1 MSSDEIGSEVP
12 FITTDQMREVDRVMV
27 DGYGI
32 QLVQMMENA
41 GRNLARLAWS
51 RFLGD
56 SPNRSVLVLVGT
68 GGNGGGGLVCAR
80 HLANRGARVVVATAA
95 PLEKFTGVPK
105 TQLDIIQR
113 MAIPVTPEPEDLP
126 DADLIIDALIGYSLH
141 GAPTGATARLIRAA
155 NHHGAPVLSLDVPSG
170 VDASTGEVR
179 NPAVRAVATMTLA
192 LPKTGLRQ
200 PDATPYVGELYLA
213 DISVPPRLYEDS
225 LGIAVGS
232 LFTTDDIVRLW

>member
-56 SPNRSVLVLVGT
+56 NPNRSVLVLAGT

-80 HLANRGARVVVATAA
+80 HLANRGARVAVATAA

-141 GAPTGATARLIRAA
+141 GAP
-155 NHHGAPVLSLDVPSG
+155 VFSLDVPSG
-170 VDASTGEVR
+170 VDASTGEAHD
-179 NPAVRAVATMTLA
+179 PAVRAVATMTLA